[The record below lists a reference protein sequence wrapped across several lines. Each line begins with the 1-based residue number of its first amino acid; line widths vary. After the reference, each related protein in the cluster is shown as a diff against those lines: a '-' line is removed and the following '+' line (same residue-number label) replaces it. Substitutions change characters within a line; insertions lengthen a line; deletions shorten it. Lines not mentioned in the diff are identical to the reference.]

1 MVWRIF
7 APKFVFSVALAG
19 TAVAGWLMSTARVL
33 ISSGVRGDARSSL
46 DRRRD

>member
-19 TAVAGWLMSTARVL
+19 AAVAGWLMSIARVL
-33 ISSGVRGDARSSL
+33 GRGSARGDAHSSL
-46 DRRRD
+46 EHRKD